1 MDDKLA
7 RSNKQKYFEH
17 VGGVIFHALAFL
29 EEREPFIPADVYGR
43 MKQRLV
49 IAALFHDLG
58 KLDVLIQDIFNSGDK
73 YKALPFPHQYPGAY
87 YMFLKCKDV
96 YTAALIYG
104 HHKPGLPDFNSQVA
118 SDVPFCSWKNHDFSD
133 KLKLQERIEHMMQ
146 GYLEDH
152 ANELR
157 GRLENFSL
165 REMME
170 NCSQNP
176 PTTLEERFLLSIL
189 VNADW
194 NDARESE
201 QKDRENCGVKK
212 PDTVKPETIRLE
224 TVKSETVKPM
234 KIESDKMN
242 LEKECAHLQNLR
254 VDRFLYWDGW
264 RKKRDKRTALE
275 YLVSE
280 VRKRKLLK
288 ICIVIT
294 YPHECREW
302 EAAVKK
308 YHIPIEIMTEIEFFG
323 KLSSNTPSQLNGLYK
338 LIGSAVFFDGF
349 IEKLHPRNVPLV
361 WKWLGELSELWG
373 CFIVC
378 ASDKMVRFWELVE
391 YQDKFE
397 KYTVPPSP
405 QPVLLSEYVT
415 GEGDGSKPKVC
426 LPVNTDEADRYS
438 LSKVEELVNFVLSK
452 HGPRIIVVDKSSTAE
467 RIAFHLKD
475 RSQEVYC
482 VSEKLKGENGSK
494 LWKSIEDRIAA
505 GEKTAGNEQWTLVTT
520 YSSEFNRGLFFKNG
534 FGMLTSFLDFLRLAD
549 CVNSE
554 GAGCVDVGVWIFELD
569 DVETETETDSNME
582 YDKEAFRYLLEERSG
597 EFEKLTASD
606 LATLAHDIECKM
618 KVDRGNDADLLKLE
632 MNWQL
637 KEVAERFFP
646 DVDSKSLSANR

>member
-17 VGGVIFHALAFL
+17 VGGVILHALALL
-29 EEREPFIPADVYGR
+29 EERESFISADVYKR

-58 KLDVLIQDIFNSGDK
+58 KLDVFIQDILKSGDK

-87 YMFLKCKDV
+87 YLFLKCKDV

-104 HHKPGLPDFNSQVA
+104 HHKPGLPDFNSQIA

-133 KLKLQERIEHMMQ
+133 KLELQERIEYMLQ

-157 GRLENFSL
+157 GRIETFSL
-165 REMME
+165 REMMDD
-170 NCSQNP
+170 CSQNP

-194 NDARESE
+194 TDAGESE
-201 QKDRENCGVKK
+201 KRDRENGGDKK
-212 PDTVKPETIRLE
+212 PEKIYVRKMEPDTVKLD
-224 TVKSETVKPM
+224 TVKSME
-234 KIESDKMN
+234 IESDNMN
-242 LEKECAHLQNLR
+242 SEKACAHLQNFQ

-264 RKKRDKRTALE
+264 RMKRDKHTALE

-280 VRKRKLLK
+280 VGKRKLFK
-288 ICIVIT
+288 IYIVIT
-294 YPHECREW
+294 YPHESQEW
-302 EAAVKK
+302 EEAVKK
-308 YHIPIEIMTEIEFFG
+308 YHIPIEIMTETKFFG
-323 KLSSNTPSQLNGLYK
+323 KLSSNTPSQLSGLYK

-349 IEKLHPRNVPLV
+349 TEKLQPRNVPLV

-378 ASDKMVRFWELVE
+378 ASGKMVRFWELVE
-391 YQDKFE
+391 YQDKLE
-397 KYTVPPSP
+397 KYTVPPFP
-405 QPVLLSEYVT
+405 QPVFLSEYVT

-426 LPVNTDEADRYS
+426 LPVNSDEADKCS
-438 LSKVEELVNFVLSK
+438 LWKVEELVNVVLSK

-467 RIAFHLKD
+467 RITFHLKD
-475 RSQEVYC
+475 RSEETYYI
-482 VSEKLKGENGSK
+482 SEKFDGQKSSES
-494 LWKSIEDRIAA
+494 WKSIEGRMAA
-505 GEKTAGNEQWTLVTT
+505 GEKAGGNNQWTLVTT
-520 YSSEFNRGLFFKNG
+520 YSSEFNRGLSFKNS
-534 FGMLTSFLDFLRLAD
+534 FGMLTSCRDFLRLAD

-569 DVETETETDSNME
+569 DVETETDSNTE
-582 YDKEAFRYLLEERSG
+582 FDKEAFRYLLEERN
-597 EFEKLTASD
+597 EELEKLTASD

-618 KVDRGNDADLLKLE
+618 KGDKGNDVDLLKLE

-637 KEVAERFFP
+637 KEVAESFFP
-646 DVDSKSLSANR
+646 

>member
-17 VGGVIFHALAFL
+17 VGGVIFHALTLL
-29 EEREPFIPADVYGR
+29 EEREPFIPDDVYGR

-58 KLDVLIQDIFNSGDK
+58 KLDVLIQDIFDSGDK
-73 YKALPFPHQYPGAY
+73 YRALPFPHQYPGAY

-133 KLKLQERIEHMMQ
+133 KLELQERIEHMLQ

-152 ANELR
+152 ANEFR

-165 REMME
+165 REMMDD
-170 NCSQNP
+170 CSKNP

-194 NDARESE
+194 TDAGESE
-201 QKDRENCGVKK
+201 KRDRKNGGDKK
-212 PDTVKPETIRLE
+212 PKKTYVRKMGPDTVELDTVKPME
-224 TVKSETVKPM
+224 
-234 KIESDKMN
+234 IESDNMN
-242 LEKECAHLQNLR
+242 SEKVCAQFQNLQ
-254 VDRFLYWDGW
+254 VDRFLYWDRW
-264 RKKRDKRTALE
+264 RKKRDKHTALE
-275 YLVSE
+275 YLVTE
-280 VRKRKLLK
+280 VEKRKLFK
-288 ICIVIT
+288 IYIVIT
-294 YPHECREW
+294 YPHERQEW
-302 EAAVKK
+302 EEAVKK
-308 YHIPIEIMTEIEFFG
+308 YHIPIEITTEIEFFG
-323 KLSSNTPSQLNGLYK
+323 KLSSNTPSQLSGLYK
-338 LIGSAVFFDGF
+338 LIGSAVFFGGF
-349 IEKLHPRNVPLV
+349 TEKLQPRNVPLV
-361 WKWLGELSELWG
+361 WKWLGELSKLWG

-405 QPVLLSEYVT
+405 QPVHLSQHAA
-415 GEGDGSKPKVC
+415 GEGNGLKQRIC
-426 LPVNTDEADRYS
+426 LPVNTDKADRRS
-438 LSKVEELVNFVLSK
+438 LWKVEELVSFVLSK

-475 RSQEVYC
+475 RSEEVYYISKKSDEQKS
-482 VSEKLKGENGSK
+482 SES
-494 LWKSIEDRIAA
+494 WKSIEGRMAA
-505 GEKTAGNEQWTLVTT
+505 GEKAGGNNQWTLVTT
-520 YSSEFNRGLFFKNG
+520 YFSDFNRGLFFKNG
-534 FGMLTSFLDFLRLAD
+534 FGMLTSCQDFLQLAD

-554 GAGCVDVGVWIFELD
+554 EAGCVDVGVWIFELD
-569 DVETETETDSNME
+569 DVETEIDSNME
-582 YDKEAFRYLLEERSG
+582 FDKEALRYLLEVRNE
-597 EFEKLTASD
+597 ELEKLTASD
-606 LATLAHDIECKM
+606 WATLAHDIECKM
-618 KVDRGNDADLLKLE
+618 KVERGNDADLLKLE

-646 DVDSKSLSANR
+646 